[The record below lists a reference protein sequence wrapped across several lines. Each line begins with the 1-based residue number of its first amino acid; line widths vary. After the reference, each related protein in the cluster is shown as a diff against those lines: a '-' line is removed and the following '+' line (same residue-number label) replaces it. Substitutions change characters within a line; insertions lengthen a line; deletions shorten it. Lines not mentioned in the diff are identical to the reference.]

1 MFDRKRKAMETM
13 EAQEHLWEYY
23 TDLAKRRG
31 VQAARNSGK
40 SSIKFA
46 EAYQRVY
53 PQVTEELS

>member
-1 MFDRKRKAMETM
+1 METM